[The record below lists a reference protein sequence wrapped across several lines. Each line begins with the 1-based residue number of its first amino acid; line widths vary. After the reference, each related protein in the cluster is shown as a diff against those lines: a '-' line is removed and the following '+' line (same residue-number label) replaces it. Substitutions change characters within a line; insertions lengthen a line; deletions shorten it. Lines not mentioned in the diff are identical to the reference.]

1 MMIIE
6 IREKTSAYSFG
17 RGLLCS
23 FVFGFCLKKGHGF
36 QMDFRWD
43 LTPGQDGARGG
54 RPPEPGQLG
63 SREGPRARNT
73 AGRGERNAT
82 GPTGMGKSMGNP

>member
-1 MMIIE
+1 M
-6 IREKTSAYSFG
+6 
-17 RGLLCS
+17 
-23 FVFGFCLKKGHGF
+23 VFRWISHGF
-36 QMDFRWD
+36 PRD

-82 GPTGMGKSMGNP
+82 GMGKSMGNP